1 MEGVRGGATCRL
13 LKTDVICYHNLG
25 GENAALQP
33 PGSTEPNVHAET
45 LGRGSGKGLELDP
58 NVTGFHTEDMCLN

>member
-1 MEGVRGGATCRL
+1 VQVAENRCDML
-13 LKTDVICYHNLG
+13 PYLG

-58 NVTGFHTEDMCLN
+58 NVTDFHTEDMCLN